1 MITMQSHTPVM
12 VREVIELLHPQPG
25 TVVVDA
31 TVGLGGHAVEI
42 ASRLVPGGWLI
53 GIDRDPKALE
63 IAGRRLERFSGAM
76 RVTLAYANFRDLPKV
91 LSAHGIDGIDGLLY
105 DLGVSSLQLDSAE
118 RGFSFRHDAPLDM
131 RMDQNQPGLTAAEV
145 VNHWSEADL
154 RQLIY
159 EYGEEPAAARIARA
173 IVQSRPIG
181 STLQLAEVVARAVGR
196 RAGRIHPATRT
207 FQALRIAVNRE
218 LDGLQDAIEE
228 GIRWL
233 RPGGRI
239 VVLSYHS
246 LEARAVKRAFQRLSG
261 KCLCPPDLPA
271 CQCGAE
277 RWIQV
282 LTPHALKPEAEEVAR
297 NPRSRSAQCRAAQ
310 RLSLCMNNKAGGS

>member
-1 MITMQSHTPVM
+1 MIAMYTHTPVM
-12 VREVIELLHPQPG
+12 VREVLELLHPQPG
-25 TVVVDA
+25 GVVVDA
-31 TVGLGGHAVEI
+31 TVGLGGHAEEI
-42 ASRLVPGGWLI
+42 APRLVPGGWLI
-53 GIDRDPKALE
+53 GIDRDPQALE
-63 IAGRRLERFSGAM
+63 VASRRLERFSGAM
-76 RVTLAYANFRDLPKV
+76 RVTLVHADFRELPQI
-91 LSAHGIDGIDGLLY
+91 LEARGITGIDGILY

-118 RGFSFRHDAPLDM
+118 RGFSFRFDAPLDM
-131 RMDQNQPGLTAAEV
+131 RMDPDRQRTTAAEI
-145 VNHWSEADL
+145 VNRWSEADL
-154 RQLIY
+154 RQVIW
-159 EYGEEPAAARIARA
+159 EYGEEPAAARIAHA
-173 IVQSRPIG
+173 IVQHRPIV
-181 STLQLAEVVARAVGR
+181 STQQLAAIVAKVVRSRG
-196 RAGRIHPATRT
+196 GRIHPATRT

-218 LDGLQDAIEE
+218 LEGLQEAIEQAV
-228 GIRWL
+228 RWL

-261 KCLCPPDLPA
+261 KCVCPAGMLV

-310 RLSLCMNNKAGGS
+310 RL